1 MYFPIGWPKVLNL
14 PELKDSPR
22 IKQVKC
28 NRDRILLAII
38 TTDTISIWFCKPC
51 VPIVIYRRTED
62 SIQKLGTNE
71 FVEWKPDSSMLVIS
85 TTEGHLLLYQ
95 LNVITNQKGLY
106 IQTDSPHANLRR
118 DSAELFIK
126 EIIPPLTLTLAE
138 EVHVWDGKITCMV
151 CITLHEMMVATSAG
165 HILRYKWDGTQNRD
179 YNLDL
184 RRIPFCINQQVS
196 KAVPIVEENT
206 YIIAMEYSPL
216 VGGFAIVFNDGRA
229 AFLTAT
235 SLRFDP
241 NQTQGIWAQGIE
253 NAVSTSVNH
262 KYRLITFGRSN
273 SECVV
278 YYVDPLT
285 GGLAT
290 SHNCALS
297 GKDYPGCPGA
307 VHLVAWSP
315 DGCALAV
322 AWERGGI
329 ALWSTFGALLMCS
342 LGWDYGLHVDLE
354 RRNPLHVAC
363 MEWGTEGY
371 QLWMIRTTSKQNLDN
386 SKDSNLNPSNS
397 DDLVKNLV
405 QMDFVKSALTINPC
419 MGHQSHLYLQ
429 GEDRLYINSADT
441 LVKKNTDRTSKDDTM
456 FTETISSAGNTLSE
470 GRQWLVLPVPST
482 YTATNWPIRY
492 SAIDCTLSNIAIAGR
507 TGLVHYAVATRRWK
521 LFGNES
527 QEKDFIVCGGL
538 LWWRDYAC
546 AGAFSVPDN
555 QDELRFYPR
564 DSKLDN
570 KYAKIVK
577 LNAAILLMNNLQDE
591 LVTFGADG
599 QVTIWNMKQYDSIGN
614 VELTKLQLIDIS
626 ALCVHPAC
634 IVSLTLTSLKTETA
648 GRKPH
653 GDGGES
659 LVLNVSGRL
668 LMVQREINRD
678 RASSGGS
685 GLMPTV
691 LASCVE
697 NVWVPSRR
705 RADKVHLTEALWL
718 FCGAHGMRVWLPLY
732 PRDGDKSHTFM
743 SKRIML
749 PFHLRIYPLA
759 ILFEDAI
766 ILGAENDTV
775 LYTTDTT
782 SPFSLP
788 FSVLQRT
795 SQVYLHQILRQLI
808 RRNLGYHAWEIARSC
823 TALPYFPHSLELLLH
838 EVLEE
843 EATSKEPI
851 PDAQLPSVIE
861 FIQEFSVYLQTVVQC
876 ARKTEIAL
884 WPYLFSA
891 AGKPK
896 DLFQEC
902 MAKRQL
908 DTAASYLI
916 ILQNLEASSISRQYA
931 TLLLDT
937 ALDQS
942 KWELAKELVRF
953 LRAIDPNDVESPR
966 SSIILPHKL
975 TLSQPAAATPPVSPN
990 DVADIGLILGNVQ
1003 QRVRSYSTTVMP
1015 NNKTSGGGGSGSCK
1029 DAVGGVSGGGVVGMN
1044 SVAESPG
1051 GVITRRKKSMPATG
1065 AAGAASGNTAA
1076 GVQRNEMS
1084 DANNMSTPNNPTTST
1099 TSATAEEFFI
1109 DVILQ
1114 RHARRLLTSHR
1125 LTDLGYFAANLDFHL
1140 VAWLG
1145 KERDRAARVDDFVT
1159 ALKRLHDE
1167 FDWPYPTATILD
1179 GPSQSLPES
1188 PNSSLDQKMKSL
1200 QLEIEQGNVGL
1211 PKRDSS
1217 QVGDSGYMSFPG
1229 IPCGT
1234 GLITSHNNTMDT
1246 VSQIGDTETESQ
1258 PYTPSAMRHLQ
1269 TTVIPSQYPFP
1280 EIGNSKPTSP
1290 LAYVSVDNSFTY
1302 DFSNK
1307 VHASSTTS
1315 HLASSNNHT
1324 NIHGGLLPHFNLTE
1338 THINANSMMQ
1348 HQPGGDDGMSIVSS
1362 AWAEER
1368 GDFLSGGGTDS
1379 SWEMPSTQ
1387 ILEQL
1392 SNTGGKGSQR
1402 SEVQLRYLLQI
1413 FMEAGCLEWSIL
1425 IAVLL
1430 RDALAIV
1437 RTVNAAKSFDQ
1448 SIESVSRLK
1457 QGLQILHYW
1466 THTECLGYRTFMLAV
1481 QNQISVLSTIQSTK
1495 IHHQQIVDHQKA
1507 ISSTLS
1513 KLTPNSATP
1522 NIPIASTAS
1531 IHNSSAQVATSEHIQ
1546 RVRKVS
1552 GMYGGGGDTSSQ
1564 SGGKVS
1570 LGGSVTS
1577 AQREQLMKEVNAN
1590 GGIVDREEIEEEKD
1604 SLIPESTG
1612 CAIM

>member
-14 PELKDSPR
+14 SELKDSLH

-51 VPIVIYRRTED
+51 VPIVIHRRSQD
-62 SIQKLGTNE
+62 SIQKLGINE

-138 EVHVWDGKITCMV
+138 EVHVWDGQITCMV
-151 CITLHEMMVATSAG
+151 CITLHEMMVATTTG

-196 KAVPIVEENT
+196 KAEPIVEENT

-235 SLRFDP
+235 SLKFDP

-253 NAVSTSVNH
+253 DAVSTSVNH

-290 SHNCALS
+290 SHHCALS

-371 QLWMIRTTSKQNLDN
+371 QLWMIRTSSKQRLDN
-386 SKDSNLNPSNS
+386 SIDRNSNTSINEDPAKS
-397 DDLVKNLV
+397 LV

-441 LVKKNTDRTSKDDTM
+441 LVKKNTDRTSKDDGI
-456 FTETISSAGNTLSE
+456 FIENISSASNTLSE
-470 GRQWLVLPVPST
+470 GRQWLILPVPST

-492 SAIDCTLSNIAIAGR
+492 SAIDSLMTNIVIAGR

-555 QDELRFYPR
+555 QDEIRFYPR

-570 KYAKIVK
+570 KYAKIIK

-591 LVTFGADG
+591 LVTFGGDG
-599 QVTIWNMKQYDSIGN
+599 QVTIWNMKQHDSVGN
-614 VELTKLQLIDIS
+614 VELIKLQIIDIS

-634 IVSLTLTSLKTETA
+634 IVSLTLTSLKTETV
-648 GRKPH
+648 GRKPN

-668 LMVQREINRD
+668 LMVQREMNRD
-678 RASSGGS
+678 RSSSGGS

-775 LYTTDTT
+775 LYTTDTN

-823 TALPYFPHSLELLLH
+823 TSLPYFPHSLELLLH

-975 TLSQPAAATPPVSPN
+975 TLSQTTAATPSVSPN

-1015 NNKTSGGGGSGSCK
+1015 NNKVSGGKETVGAS
-1029 DAVGGVSGGGVVGMN
+1029 VGGVGTMN
-1044 SVAESPG
+1044 TVAESPSG
-1051 GVITRRKKSMPATG
+1051 GVSRRKKSVPLSGGAGGTSGSGTTTTG
-1065 AAGAASGNTAA
+1065 H
-1076 GVQRNEMS
+1076 RNELS
-1084 DANNMSTPNNPTTST
+1084 DPNHMATSNNPTTASA
-1099 TSATAEEFFI
+1099 SATAEEFFI
-1109 DVILQ
+1109 DVIIQ
-1114 RHARRLLTSHR
+1114 RHARRLLSAHR

-1159 ALKRLHDE
+1159 ALKRLHEE
-1167 FDWPYPTATILD
+1167 FGWPYPTATILD
-1179 GPSQSLPES
+1179 GISQSLPGS
-1188 PNSSLDQKMKSL
+1188 PNASLDQKMKSL
-1200 QLEIEQGNVGL
+1200 QIEIDQGHVSL

-1229 IPCGT
+1229 VPCGT

-1258 PYTPSAMRHLQ
+1258 SYTPSAMRHLQ
-1269 TTVIPSQYPFP
+1269 TTAIPSQFPFP
-1280 EIGNSKPTSP
+1280 ERGNSKPTSP
-1290 LAYVSVDNSFTY
+1290 LVYESVNNSFPY

-1307 VHASSTTS
+1307 LHTSSSNAYLSTS
-1315 HLASSNNHT
+1315 LSNNHA
-1324 NIHGGLLPHFNLTE
+1324 NISGGLLPNFRLTE

-1348 HQPGGDDGMSIVSS
+1348 HHPGADDGMSVVSS
-1362 AWAEER
+1362 VWAEDR

-1413 FMEAGCLEWSIL
+1413 FMEAGCLEWSI
-1425 IAVLL
+1425 IISVLL

-1437 RTVNAAKSFDQ
+1437 RTVNAAKSIDQ
-1448 SIESVSRLK
+1448 SIEAVSRLK

-1481 QNQISVLSTIQSTK
+1481 QNQISVLSTIQATK

-1507 ISSTLS
+1507 ISTTLS
-1513 KLTPNSATP
+1513 KLTPNSAQSS
-1522 NIPIASTAS
+1522 IPIATTVSV
-1531 IHNSSAQVATSEHIQ
+1531 HNSTAQVASAEHQQ
-1546 RVRKVS
+1546 RVRKIS
-1552 GMYGGGGDTSSQ
+1552 GMYVSGGDTGSSQ

-1577 AQREQLMKEVNAN
+1577 AQREQLMKEVNVN
-1590 GGIVDREEIEEEKD
+1590 GGIVDREEIQEEED

-1612 CAIM
+1612 CTLM